1 MRNIITGIS
10 GALLLS
16 LILSLDGCEPEPVT
30 LDKIPTCQLCE
41 FKS

>member
-1 MRNIITGIS
+1 MRNIITGLG

-16 LILSLDGCEPEPVT
+16 LILSLDGCDPEPIT
-30 LDKIPTCQLCE
+30 LDKIPTCHLCE

>member
-30 LDKIPTCQLCE
+30 LDKIKTCNLCE